1 MSAMIRLLAAAM
13 AMARVALA
21 ADADGQGV
29 TGAQADKMPPA
40 GFRRLV
46 FTKDYFPGTNDCNGN
61 WSGGT
66 ETMELR
72 AHGGKLFASLGYWM
86 DMPYGQP
93 KGREPWTGAQV
104 LVKESADGPWRVDVS
119 FGPGYLRTEALAE
132 VTFTT
137 DALGALLPAPV
148 TLLVA
153 GPGDVSVAG
162 ARWATAW
169 ARDDVTG
176 RWAKS
181 DIALEPRAAGAR
193 SFAAHRDKVT
203 GIHHIFAGVACGQIY
218 RGVYDPA
225 AAGRIRWS
233 AEPELSGTG
242 RPMCM
247 TEADGVLYAAC
258 GIKDG
263 TPQSGGLFRRR
274 DGAQPKWEMV
284 YRWPC
289 NLAVRSSDELRIL
302 RGLTAVADTQGDG
315 HAVLLATRNF
325 GGVIERIDPAKNFA
339 VTRELNIRDFF
350 AKMWGVAVYR
360 GPALSAYN
368 RFVPAAD
375 PATGEK
381 IHLVGVAVKH
391 PKTAALSQD
400 NAYFLVRCEDGHYE
414 GLEIV
419 DPDHPFP
426 GVAGLEGTRA
436 IEVSPFPE
444 DRGRVFYFG
453 GHDCIYSN
461 SHNTAWIYKGKLQA
475 PKMGKP

>member
-1 MSAMIRLLAAAM
+1 MRVLFRLLAAVM
-13 AMARVALA
+13 AMTHVALSA
-21 ADADGQGV
+21 GTEGQGASV
-29 TGAQADKMPPA
+29 ARSDTVPPA
-40 GFRRLV
+40 GIRRLV
-46 FTKDYFPGTNDCNGN
+46 FTKDYFPGTNDCNGK

-72 AHGGKLFASLGYWM
+72 AHGCKLFASLGYWM
-86 DMPYGQP
+86 DVPYGQP

-104 LVKESADGPWRVDVS
+104 LVKESADGAWRVDVS

-132 VTFTT
+132 VTLTT

-153 GPGDVSVAG
+153 GPSDINVAG
-162 ARWATAW
+162 ERWATAW
-169 ARDDVTG
+169 TRDDATG

-181 DIALEPRAAGAR
+181 DIALAPRAAGAR

-203 GIHHIFAGVACGQIY
+203 GIHHLFAGVACGRIF
-218 RGVYDPA
+218 RAVYDPA
-225 AAGRIRWS
+225 APGRLRWS
-233 AEPELSGTG
+233 ADPELSGTG

-247 TEADGVLYAAC
+247 TEAEGALYAAC
-258 GIKDG
+258 GIKDA
-263 TPQSGGLFRRR
+263 TPQSGGLFRRL
-274 DGAQPKWEMV
+274 DGPQPKWERV

-289 NLAVRSSDELRIL
+289 NLAARGSDETRIL
-302 RGLTAVADTQGDG
+302 RGLTAVADKQGEG
-315 HAVLLATRNF
+315 HAGLLATRNF
-325 GGVIERIDPAKNFA
+325 GGVIERIDPSLNFA
-339 VTRELNIRDFF
+339 VTRELDIRDFF

-368 RFVPAAD
+368 RIVPATD
-375 PATGEK
+375 PVTGEK
-381 IHLVGVAVKH
+381 IHLIGVAVKH
-391 PKTAALSQD
+391 PKTAAPAQD
-400 NAYFLVRCEDGHYE
+400 NAFFLVRHADGHYE
-414 GLEIV
+414 GVELV
-419 DPDHPFP
+419 DPNHPFP
-426 GVAGLEGTRA
+426 RVAGLEGTRA

-475 PKMGKP
+475 LKLGKP

>member
-1 MSAMIRLLAAAM
+1 MSAMIRLLVVAIAM
-13 AMARVALA
+13 TSVALA
-21 ADADGQGV
+21 IGLDGQGV
-29 TGAQADKMPPA
+29 SGARSDTVPPA
-40 GFRRLV
+40 GIRRLV
-46 FTKDYFPGTNDCNGN
+46 FTKDYFPGSSDCNGN

-86 DMPYGQP
+86 DVPYGQP

-104 LVKESADGPWRVDVS
+104 LVKESADGAWRVDVS
-119 FGPGYLRTEALAE
+119 FGTGYLRTEALAE
-132 VTFTT
+132 VTITT
-137 DALGALLPAPV
+137 DALGALLPTPN
-148 TLLVA
+148 TMLVA
-153 GPGDVSVAG
+153 GPSDINVAG
-162 ARWATAW
+162 ERWATAW
-169 ARDDVTG
+169 TRDDVTG

-203 GIHHIFAGVACGQIY
+203 GIHHIFAGVACGRIY

-225 AAGRIRWS
+225 ASGRIRWS

-247 TEADGVLYAAC
+247 IEADGVLYAAC
-258 GIKDG
+258 GVKDD
-263 TPQSGGLFRRR
+263 TPQSGGLFRRL
-274 DGAQPKWEMV
+274 DGPQPKWEMV
-284 YRWPC
+284 YRWPY
-289 NLAVRSSDELRIL
+289 NLAVRNSDELRIL

-315 HAVLLATRNF
+315 HAILLATRNF
-325 GGVIERIDPAKNFA
+325 GGAIERIDPAKNFA
-339 VTRELNIRDFF
+339 VTRELNIRAFF

-375 PATGEK
+375 PVTGEK
-381 IHLVGVAVKH
+381 IHLIGVAVKH
-391 PKTAALSQD
+391 PKTAAPSQD
-400 NAYFLVRCEDGHYE
+400 NAFFLVRHAAGQYE
-414 GLEIV
+414 GVEIV

-426 GVAGLEGTRA
+426 CVAGLEGTRA

-475 PKMGKP
+475 LKTDRP